1 VSSPP
6 LTQRPFRFSSY
17 EADPQ
22 SGELRKNGVRLRI
35 QDQPFQVLLKLL
47 ERPGQV
53 VTREELKAALWSA
66 DTFVDFDNGLN
77 MAVKRLREVLADDA
91 DLPRFIE
98 TLPRRGYRFIAAV
111 QSSSPATEAPQPSSP
126 QIRLTSE
133 IQRRVVLGSLLCL
146 FVAAGIVAW
155 ISLRSPLPIPRVV
168 NTTQIT
174 KDGRLKEASTYRL
187 VSDGE
192 RLYFQEG
199 AFTQSERN
207 IELVQVGTQG
217 GETIRI
223 PVSLRNPVAFDVS
236 PKNFELLLSA
246 GGDFGVT
253 PVDERPLWAL
263 PLPAGPPHR
272 LGDVIAHDAAWA
284 PDSRYLAFAYG
295 KDIFVAQPD
304 GSQVRK
310 LITVDDFDANF
321 YIQFSPDG
329 KRLRFT
335 ALKFSRPG
343 VEPDQTNI
351 LEAAADG
358 TRLRRLP
365 VEGGFGKWSPD
376 GNYYFYQKGR
386 DIWVLPER
394 HSVFG
399 KIVLQDAMQLTSG
412 PIAYDP
418 PTPSADGKG
427 LFVIGYQNRGEL
439 VHHSNDT
446 KQWEPFLGGIS
457 AAEPDVSPDGQWV
470 AYTTYPDS
478 NLWRSKLDG
487 SERLQLT
494 FTPVNPHEPRWSPDG
509 TKILFTDFPDKVLVV
524 SANGGAPRQLVSVD
538 PSDYVGAGAWF
549 PDGNSIIFGRH
560 RGCPLDDSSCLSIYR
575 LNLTTHQESK
585 IAGSDRM
592 IAARLSH
599 NGRYLTAGA
608 ADQNEGTVMLYDFQA
623 QRWTKLAKAS
633 GSVAWSHD
641 SKSIVVRVK
650 QENQPAELIR
660 ISVPDGRVTHL
671 LNLKD
676 LTFGGLWT
684 DWVTLLP
691 DDSPLLM
698 LDRSTEEIYRLD
710 LQYHQ

>member
-1 VSSPP
+1 VSSAPP
-6 LTQRPFRFSSY
+6 TQHPFRFSSF

-53 VTREELKAALWSA
+53 VTREELKTALWSA

-91 DLPRFIE
+91 DHPRFIE

-111 QSSSPATEAPQPSSP
+111 PSSNLAIEAPQPSSP
-126 QIRLTSE
+126 QRGLTSG
-133 IQRRVVLGSLLCL
+133 IQRRVVLALLLCL

-155 ISLRSPLPIPRVV
+155 ISVRSPLPIPRVV
-168 NTTQIT
+168 DSAQIT

-199 AFTQSERN
+199 AFTQSEQN

-217 GETIRI
+217 GETIRM
-223 PVSLRNPVAFDVS
+223 PVPLRNPVAFDVS
-236 PKNFELLLSA
+236 EKNLELLLGA
-246 GGDFGVT
+246 GDFSLT
-253 PVDERPLWAL
+253 VDERPLWAL
-263 PLPAGPPHR
+263 PLPGGPPHR

-284 PDSRYLAFAYG
+284 PDGRYLAFAYG

-310 LITVDDFDANF
+310 LITVNDFDTTYF
-321 YIQFSPDG
+321 IQFSPDG
-329 KRLRFT
+329 ERLRFT
-335 ALKFSRPG
+335 ATKFSRPG
-343 VEPDQTNI
+343 IEPDQTNI

-365 VEGGFGKWSPD
+365 IEGGFGRWSPD

-386 DIWVLPER
+386 DVWVLPER
-394 HSVFG
+394 HSLFG
-399 KIVLQDAMQLTSG
+399 KVVLQDAVQLTSG

-427 LFVIGYQNRGEL
+427 LFVIGHQSRGEL

-457 AAEPDVSPDGQWV
+457 AAEPEVSPDGRWV
-470 AYTTYPDS
+470 AYTTFPDS

-494 FTPVNPHEPRWSPDG
+494 FAPINPHEPRWSPDG
-509 TKILFTDFPDKVLVV
+509 TQILFTDFPNKILVV
-524 SANGGAPRQLVSVD
+524 SANGGAPRRLVPAD
-538 PSDYVGAGAWF
+538 RSDFIGAGAWF
-549 PDGNSIIFGRH
+549 PDGKSIIFGRLI
-560 RGCPLDDSSCLSIYR
+560 GCPLDDFSCFSIYR
-575 LNLTTHQESK
+575 LDLTTQQESK

-592 IAARLSH
+592 VGARLSH
-599 NGRYLTAGA
+599 DGRYLTAMPL
-608 ADQNEGTVMLYDFQA
+608 DQNKGTVMLYDFQA
-623 QRWTKLAKAS
+623 QRWTKLANVS

-641 SKSIVVRVK
+641 SRAIVLRVK
-650 QENQPAELIR
+650 EGNQPAELIR
-660 ISVPDGRVTHL
+660 ISVPDGRVAHV

-676 LTFGGLWT
+676 LTLGGIFN
-684 DWVTLLP
+684 DWVSLLP

-710 LQYHQ
+710 LQYH